1 MNKLKTDQ
9 ASSLKESS
17 IAQTYKHPW
26 QHYHNAQL
34 IDKMQRR
41 HELEETP

>member
-17 IAQTYKHPW
+17 IAPTYTHPS